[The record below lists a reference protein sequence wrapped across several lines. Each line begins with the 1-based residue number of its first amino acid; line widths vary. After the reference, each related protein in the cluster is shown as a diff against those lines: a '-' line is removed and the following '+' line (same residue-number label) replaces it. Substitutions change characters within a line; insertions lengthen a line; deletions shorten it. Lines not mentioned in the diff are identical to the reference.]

1 LHITDLTAD
10 LRDGTKL
17 VVLLEVLAD
26 TSLPRYNT
34 HPRLEV
40 QRVANIAIVL
50 EFLKEQH
57 IQLVNIGPGD
67 IEKGDLKL
75 TLALLWAI
83 ILRYQIQRFGGDGG
97 GGAEVIDENPVR
109 EQLLC
114 FVNQRIA
121 PYKMGPVTNFTTSFC
136 DGRALLALCESFC
149 PGTIDLAAADANSP
163 EANVQVRLLA
173 LWLYCTHTTVHQV
186 RQHASNPSI
195 TAHVS

>member
-1 LHITDLTAD
+1 MHITDLTAD

-17 VVLLEVLAD
+17 VVLLEILAD

-40 QRVANIAIVL
+40 QRVANIAIAL
-50 EFLKEQH
+50 EFLKEEKL
-57 IQLVNIGPGD
+57 QLVNIGPGD

-97 GGAEVIDENPVR
+97 EGTEVIDENPVR

-121 PYKMGPVTNFTTSFC
+121 PHKMTVQNFTTSFC

-149 PGTIDLAAADANSP
+149 PGTIDLTAADTNSC
-163 EANVQVRLLA
+163 EANVQV
-173 LWLYCTHTTVHQV
+173 
-186 RQHASNPSI
+186 
-195 TAHVS
+195 